1 MSLRR
6 VRSTFVVVLLAL
18 IAAAFFG
25 VSSVLMHTEARAAPA
40 DQALRPSLL
49 VHLARRPAWLAGM
62 GAQIVGFALLA
73 TALEMGSISVVQA
86 IAPVALLL
94 ALPLAARVSGK
105 HLRRADWIGAGA
117 TIVGLAIALV
127 VADPATGRAIPTTAG
142 WVGLL
147 GLSAVVTVA
156 LLIAAPRLDGAGH
169 AVALATAAGIV
180 LGLNVVFTK
189 AAATHFDHGIVEG
202 LTAWETYGVAIAGLG
217 GLLLMQ
223 SAFQAGAIEW
233 SLPTL
238 TVINPVLSIAVG
250 LILLDETIAA
260 HGAALVLLVVS
271 LAVMVWGVVSL
282 ARSPALVA
290 IHEQPA

>member
-1 MSLRR
+1 M
-6 VRSTFVVVLLAL
+6 VVVLSL

-40 DQALRPSLL
+40 EQSLRPSLL
-49 VHLARRPAWLAGM
+49 VHLARRPAWLGGM
-62 GAQIVGFALLA
+62 GAQLAGFALLA
-73 TALEMGSISVVQA
+73 TALEMGSLSVVQA

-105 HLRRADWIGAGA
+105 RVRRADWIGAGA

-127 VADPATGRAIPTTAG
+127 VADPATGRAIPTAEG
-142 WVGLL
+142 WIGLL
-147 GLSAVVTVA
+147 VLSAVAIVA
-156 LLIAAPRLDGAGH
+156 LLAAAPRLDAAGR

-180 LGLNVVFTK
+180 LGVNVVFTK
-189 AAATHFDHGIVEG
+189 AAATHFGHGIVEG
-202 LTAWETYGVAIAGLG
+202 LTTWETYGLVVTGLG

-223 SAFQAGAIEW
+223 SAFQAGEIEW

-260 HGAALVLLVVS
+260 HGAALVVLVLS
-271 LAVMVWGVVSL
+271 LVVMVWGVVSL

>member
-1 MSLRR
+1 
-6 VRSTFVVVLLAL
+6 VVVFLAL
-18 IAAAFFG
+18 VAAAFFG
-25 VSSVLMHTEARAAPA
+25 ASSVLMHTQARAAPA
-40 DQALRPSLL
+40 EQSLRPSLL
-49 VHLARRPAWLAGM
+49 VHLARQPAWLAGI
-62 GAQIVGFALLA
+62 GAQIAGFALLA
-73 TALEMGSISVVQA
+73 VALEMGSLSVVQA

-105 HLRRADWIGAGA
+105 RLRRADWLGAGA
-117 TIVGLAIALV
+117 TIVGLAVALV
-127 VADPATGRAIPTTAG
+127 IADPATGRSTPTPTG
-142 WVGLL
+142 WTVLLTFSIGASVILLVVG
-147 GLSAVVTVA
+147 A
-156 LLIAAPRLDGAGH
+156 RLTGAGR

-180 LGLNVVFTK
+180 LGLNTVFTK
-189 AAATHFDHGIVEG
+189 AAATQFKAGIGNG
-202 LTAWETYGVAIAGLG
+202 LSSWETYGVAVFGLA

-223 SAFQAGAIEW
+223 SAFQAGEIEW

-250 LILLDETIAA
+250 LILLDETVAA
-260 HGAALVLLVVS
+260 HGVAIVPLVIS

>member
-1 MSLRR
+1 M
-6 VRSTFVVVLLAL
+6 VVVLAL

-49 VHLARRPAWLAGM
+49 VHLARRPAWLAGI
-62 GAQIVGFALLA
+62 GAQMAGFALLA
-73 TALEMGSISVVQA
+73 TALEMGSLSVVQA

-94 ALPLAARVSGK
+94 ALPLAARVSGRR
-105 HLRRADWIGAGA
+105 LRRRDWFGAGA
-117 TIVGLAIALV
+117 TIVGLAVALV
-127 VADPATGRAIPTTAG
+127 VADPATGRSIPTSAG
-142 WVGLL
+142 WVVLL
-147 GLSAVVTVA
+147 VSSSVLTVA
-156 LLIAAPRLDGAGH
+156 LLVAAPRLDGAGR
-169 AVALATAAGIV
+169 AVALATAGGIV
-180 LGLNVVFTK
+180 LGLNTVFTK

-202 LTAWETYGVAIAGLG
+202 LTAWETYGVVVVGLG

-223 SAFQAGAIEW
+223 SAFQAGEIEW

-250 LILLDETIAA
+250 LTLLDETVAA
-260 HGAALVLLVVS
+260 HGAALAVLAVS
-271 LAVMVWGVVSL
+271 LGVMVWGVVSL
-282 ARSPALVA
+282 ARSPALLA